1 MLFRTNNFQKGDRVY
16 KHRGPDINSWQFF
29 GTVVRVEQNFIGIR
43 VDKQTIPGIA
53 MVREDILI
61 KEGFVVRID

>member
-1 MLFRTNNFQKGDRVY
+1 MLFRTNNFQKGDRIY
-16 KHRGPDINSWQFF
+16 KHQGSDISSWQFV
-29 GTVVRVEQNFIGIR
+29 GTVVCVEQNFIGIR
-43 VDKQTIPGIA
+43 VNKQTVPGIA